1 MRRNEV
7 FGRGRDWR
15 PGEGRTQ
22 DLHLEPGRGSP
33 IGHYEVPESSE
44 YSDSYYGPHNHDEGG
59 PYSDAYTRHSGPHAG
74 VVGRIPHVHRRNDV
88 TESRF
93 SSGERHRGDRS
104 WVDLG
109 VNSVRAG
116 QSGVADKDSQSFRGR
131 GPRGYQR
138 TDERLHE
145 VICERLT
152 DDPDIDASEISVRVE
167 RGEITLDGEVEN
179 RNLKRHVEDVV
190 DEVSWGA
197 PIYNRLR
204 VQQR

>member
-15 PGEGRTQ
+15 FGEGRTQ
-22 DLHLEPGRGSP
+22 DLHLEPGRGAP
-33 IGHYEVPESSE
+33 IGHYETPEGSA

-59 PYSDAYTRHSGPHAG
+59 PYSDAYTRSSGPQAG
-74 VVGRIPHVHRRNDV
+74 IVGRVPHAHSRNDIS
-88 TESRF
+88 ENRF
-93 SSGERHRGDRS
+93 STGARHRGDRS
-104 WVDLG
+104 WADLG
-109 VNSVRAG
+109 VDSVHAG
-116 QSGVADKDSQSFRGR
+116 QHGIADKDSQSFRGR

-152 DDPDIDASEISVRVE
+152 DDPHIDASEVAVKVE
-167 RGEITLDGEVEN
+167 RGEIILDGEVAD
-179 RNLKRHVEDVV
+179 RSVKRHVEDVV

-204 VQQR
+204 IQRR